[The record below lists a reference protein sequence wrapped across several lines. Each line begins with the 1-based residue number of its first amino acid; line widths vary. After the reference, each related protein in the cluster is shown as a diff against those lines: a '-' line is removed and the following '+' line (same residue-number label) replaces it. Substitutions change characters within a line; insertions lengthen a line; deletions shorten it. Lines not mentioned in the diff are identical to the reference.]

1 MKTHAIIFG
10 IDSFKL
16 NLNEITFFKKYKP
29 WGIIL
34 FSRNIK
40 NLEQVKNLT
49 TSIKDLFKDKNFPIL
64 IDQEGGMVNRFKN
77 IINLENYNA
86 KYFGDIYNNDP
97 KFYSKFDKFLKI
109 NISILKYCGI
119 NINTVPVL
127 DLFNADKKNVIG
139 NRSFSKNYK
148 IVVKLSKYLIK
159 SYKKSGLETVIKH
172 IPGHGCTS
180 IDSHFALPQVN
191 LSLDYLKNNDFRT
204 FKKVNSYLAMTAHIL
219 YKNIDPTRCATQ
231 SKKIINDIIRKYLS
245 FRGILM
251 SDDICMKALSGS
263 MLKNAKLTLDAGCNV
278 LLHCNGNLDQ
288 MKKLSLIVP
297 EIDNFTNPQYKVEMD
312 YLIGDINVK
321 DYEHLKKIL
330 VKGGYSDDK
339 CIIDDEIQ
347 AYMST
352 GKHTEWNE
360 SVYQN
365 QRHLNNCLTL

>member
-10 IDSFKL
+10 IGSFKL
-16 NLNEITFFKKYKP
+16 NLNEIIFFKKYKP

-64 IDQEGGMVNRFKN
+64 IDQEGGIVNRFRN

-127 DLFNADKKNVIG
+127 DLFNADKKSVIG
-139 NRSFSKNYK
+139 NRSFSKNCK
-148 IVVKLSKYLIK
+148 IVVKLSKYLIRH
-159 SYKKSGLETVIKH
+159 YKKSGLETVIKH

-191 LSLDYLKNNDFRT
+191 FSLDYLKNNDFRT

-219 YKNIDPTRCATQ
+219 YKKIDPTRCATQ

-245 FRGILM
+245 FRGILI

-297 EIDNFTNPQYKVEMD
+297 EIDNFTNKLTEKIKANFYKF
-312 YLIGDINVK
+312 
-321 DYEHLKKIL
+321 
-330 VKGGYSDDK
+330 
-339 CIIDDEIQ
+339 
-347 AYMST
+347 
-352 GKHTEWNE
+352 
-360 SVYQN
+360 N
-365 QRHLNNCLTL
+365 QRIS

>member
-1 MKTHAIIFG
+1 LTTHAIIFG

-16 NLNEITFFKKYKP
+16 NLNEINFFKKYKP

-40 NLEQVKNLT
+40 SLEQVKNLT

-64 IDQEGGMVNRFKN
+64 IDQEGGIVNRFKN

-86 KYFGDIYNNDP
+86 KFFGDIYENDS

-127 DLFNADKKNVIG
+127 DLFNADKKSVIG
-139 NRSFSKNYK
+139 NRSFSKNHK

-191 LSLDYLKNNDFRT
+191 FSLDYLKNNDFRT

-219 YKNIDPTRCATQ
+219 YKKIDPRRCATQ
-231 SKKIINDIIRKYLS
+231 SKKIINDIIRKYLN
-245 FRGILM
+245 FRGILI
-251 SDDICMKALSGS
+251 SDDICMKALSGG
-263 MLKNAKLTLDAGCNV
+263 MLKNAKLTLDAGCNI

-297 EIDNFTNPQYKVEMD
+297 KIDNFTNKLTQKIKANFYKF
-312 YLIGDINVK
+312 N
-321 DYEHLKKIL
+321 
-330 VKGGYSDDK
+330 
-339 CIIDDEIQ
+339 
-347 AYMST
+347 
-352 GKHTEWNE
+352 
-360 SVYQN
+360 
-365 QRHLNNCLTL
+365 